1 MKVYALCFNKY
12 NITYYT
18 TVNVILCMR
27 PFDNFSFTTGLRDI
41 YIYIKSIQTQL
52 KCSLSVLVKTTSVA
66 SGNRINVNLTTE
78 SLPSPIFNPLA
89 ELLPLLSY
97 CFLIFKYVQAL
108 PLYIPKYPSDRTVL
122 TRQSILQKKAR

>member
-18 TVNVILCMR
+18 TVNVILFMR
-27 PFDNFSFTTGLRDI
+27 PFDNFSFTTGLRD
-41 YIYIKSIQTQL
+41 IYIKSIQTQL